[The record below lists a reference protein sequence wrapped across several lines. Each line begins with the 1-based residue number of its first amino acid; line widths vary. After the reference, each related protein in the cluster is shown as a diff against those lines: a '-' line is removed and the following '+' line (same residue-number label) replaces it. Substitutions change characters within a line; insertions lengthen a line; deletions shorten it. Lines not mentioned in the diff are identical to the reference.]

1 MPPTLLVIYEGAK
14 IPLEVTSALQND
26 SWAVEAVRLRDA
38 RKAVRQMQPDCVVLA
53 VDDAAREEV
62 AGTVSILKG
71 HDESLPLI
79 TIAKTAS
86 LESAVDIM
94 RAGAV
99 DFVTMPVERERLV
112 KSVAH
117 AVRVYGLSKKIFL
130 LKRRVELST
139 GIDEMV
145 GQSSVMHDVYG
156 AIKMVARSD
165 ASVLVLGESGT
176 GKELVAKAIHRLSP
190 RSKKRFIDI
199 NCGAIPREL
208 LENELFGHE
217 RGAYTGADQQYIG
230 SCERADGGTL
240 FLDEISEM
248 DPSLQVK
255 LLRFLQERSF
265 TRVGGVDPIEVNV
278 RVVAATNRDLEK
290 EVRAGNFR
298 EDLYYRLHVVPI
310 LLPPLRD
317 REEDIS
323 ILAAHFLEKYASKY
337 ERVFHDFTNEA
348 LNALSSY
355 SWPGNVRELEN
366 IIERVVVLHDDAS
379 VKLEHLPAHVRDAR
393 ADIGNS
399 HVKEQVVPTEM
410 QHIIPL
416 KLVER
421 YAIEAAL
428 ARCLGNVAEAAQK
441 LKISQA
447 TLYRKIKQYDLKI

>member
-1 MPPTLLVIYEGAK
+1 MALTLLIIHEGAK
-14 IPLEVTSALQND
+14 APTDLMAVFAGNE
-26 SWAVEAVRLRDA
+26 WAIEAARLRDA
-38 RKAVRQMQPDCVVLA
+38 RKAVRAKEPDCVVLA
-53 VDDAAREEV
+53 VDDAAREETS
-62 AGTVSILKG
+62 GTVAVLKST
-71 HDESLPLI
+71 DELLPLVVV
-79 TIAKTAS
+79 AKEAS
-86 LESAVDIM
+86 LESAVDVM

-99 DFVTMPVERERLV
+99 DFVTMPVESERLV

-117 AVRVYGLSKKIFL
+117 AMRLYGLSRKVFL
-130 LKRRVELST
+130 LKRRVELQES
-139 GIDEMV
+139 IDEMV
-145 GQSSVMHDVYG
+145 GQSTVMRDVYG

-165 ASVLVLGESGT
+165 ASVLVLGDSGT
-176 GKELVAKAIHRLSP
+176 GKELVAKAVHRLSP
-190 RSKKRFIDI
+190 RHKKRFIDI

-217 RGAYTGADQQYIG
+217 RGAYTGADAQYIG
-230 SCERADGGTL
+230 SFERADGGTI

-255 LLRFLQERSF
+255 LLRFLQERSL
-265 TRVGGVDPIEVNV
+265 TRVGGLEPINVNV
-278 RVVAATNRDLEK
+278 RVIAATNRDLEE

-317 REEDIS
+317 REEDVS
-323 ILAAHFLEKYASKY
+323 ILATHFLEKYATKY
-337 ERVFHDFTNEA
+337 ERVFHDFTTDA
-348 LNALSSY
+348 LDALASY

-379 VKLEHLPAHVRDAR
+379 VRLEHLPTHVCEAR
-393 ADIGNS
+393 GTS
-399 HVKEQVVPTEM
+399 GRPHLKEQVVPTEM

-428 ARCLGNVAEAAQK
+428 TRCLGNVAEAAQK

>member
-1 MPPTLLVIYEGAK
+1 MSSTLLIIHEGAK
-14 IPLEVTSALQND
+14 APADLMAAFDGNEWVI
-26 SWAVEAVRLRDA
+26 EAARLRDA
-38 RKAVRQMQPDCVVLA
+38 RKAVRAKNPGCVVLA
-53 VDDAAREEV
+53 VDDAAREET
-62 AGTVSILKG
+62 AGTVAVLKST
-71 HDESLPLI
+71 DESLPLVVV
-79 TIAKTAS
+79 AKEAS
-86 LESAVDIM
+86 LESAVDAM

-99 DFVTMPVERERLV
+99 DFVTMPVENERLV

-117 AVRVYGLSKKIFL
+117 AMRLYGLSRKVFL
-130 LKRRVELST
+130 LKRRVELQA

-145 GQSSVMHDVYG
+145 GQSAVMHDVYG

-176 GKELVAKAIHRLSP
+176 GKELVAKAVHRLSP
-190 RSKKRFIDI
+190 RHKKRLIDI

-217 RGAYTGADQQYIG
+217 RGAYTGANSQYIG
-230 SCERADGGTL
+230 SCERADGGTI

-248 DPSLQVK
+248 DPALQVK
-255 LLRFLQERSF
+255 LLRFLQEHSF
-265 TRVGGVDPIEVNV
+265 MRVGGLEPINVNV
-278 RVVAATNRDLEK
+278 RVIAATNRDLEA

-310 LLPPLRD
+310 HLPPLRD

-323 ILAAHFLEKYASKY
+323 ILAAHFLEKYATKY
-337 ERVFHDFTNEA
+337 ERVFHDFTA
-348 LNALSSY
+348 DVLDAFASY

-366 IIERVVVLHDDAS
+366 VIERVVVLHDDAS
-379 VKLEHLPAHVRDAR
+379 VRLEYLPEQVREAR
-393 ADIGNS
+393 NAPGRLL
-399 HVKEQVVPTEM
+399 VKEQVVPSEM

-421 YAIEAAL
+421 YTIEAAL
-428 ARCLGNVAEAAQK
+428 ARCLGNVAEAAHK

-447 TLYRKIKQYDLKI
+447 TLYRKIKQYGLKM